1 MIAKTIRCVLSFS
14 LPLLVIA
21 GCMVGPSYH
30 APQPL
35 EDPAPDSYKETPGH
49 HPGDTAWKIAKPQ
62 DAMLRGKWWL
72 VFNDPELNALED
84 QLEINNQNIKEAFQ
98 NFLASRAL
106 IGQTRSQLFPTVTVN
121 PTYTKSHSPF
131 GGSVGGGTLTSTGG
145 TGSTGTTGTTTVV
158 GSSSDSGDKIT
169 TFASL
174 PFDVSW
180 EPDLW
185 GKIRSA
191 INQATYNTQLSAA
204 DLENERLTEE
214 SSLAVFF
221 FELRGQDALQKLFDD
236 TIEAD
241 RKSLAYTQA
250 QFETGVGAQAAVVEA
265 QTTLQSAIAAG
276 AGVGVERAQFE
287 HAIAVLIGKNP
298 SQFSLP
304 VKPLLTVPPE
314 IPIGVPSQLLERR
327 PDISAAERAMA
338 AANAQIG
345 IEYAAY
351 YPTLVL
357 SADAGFESDALKSLL
372 NWPSRFWSVG
382 PSISYTLFDAGLR
395 KATIEQFV
403 AEYNS
408 DLYAYRQTV
417 LTAFQQVEDSLA
429 GTRILSQQAE
439 LQLQAVQA
447 AEKSLELEMG
457 RYQTGIDPYIDVVTV
472 QTTLLSNQQSLVTL
486 RVEAMTSAVQL
497 VAALGGGWDHT
508 QLPTTRQVSQYPTTQ
523 ETAIQN

>member
-1 MIAKTIRCVLSFS
+1 MTNKVFLTLAVLG
-14 LPLLVIA
+14 IA
-21 GCMVGPSYH
+21 GCMVGPKYH
-30 APQPL
+30 EPQPL
-35 EDPAPDSYKETPGH
+35 HDPAPDSYKESPAN
-49 HPGDTAWKIAKPQ
+49 HPTDTVWKIAKPQ
-62 DAMLRGKWWL
+62 DAMLHGKWWL
-72 VFNDPELNALED
+72 IFNDPELNDLED
-84 QLEINNQNIKEAFQ
+84 QLDNNNLNIKESFQ

-106 IGQTRSQLFPTVTVN
+106 IGQTSSQLWPTVTVN
-121 PTYTKSHSPF
+121 PTYTKSHSPNGTVSGASAGN
-131 GGSVGGGTLTSTGG
+131 GGVVS
-145 TGSTGTTGTTTVV
+145 GSGRSNGDTVQ
-158 GSSSDSGDKIT
+158 

-174 PFDVSW
+174 PFDVTW

-214 SSLAVFF
+214 SSLAVYFF
-221 FELRGQDALQKLFDD
+221 QLRGQDSLQGLFND
-236 TIEAD
+236 TIAAD
-241 RKSLAYTQA
+241 RKQLAYTQA
-250 QFETGVGAQAAVVEA
+250 QFDTGVGDQSAVAQA
-265 QTTLQSAIAAG
+265 QTTLQSAIADA
-276 AGVGVERAQFE
+276 AGVGVNRAEYE

-304 VKPLLTVPPE
+304 VMPLKTVPPA

-327 PDISAAERAMA
+327 PDIAAAERTMA
-338 AANAQIG
+338 AANALIG

-351 YPTLVL
+351 YPTLIL

-395 KATIEQFV
+395 KATIEQYV

-417 LTAFQQVEDSLA
+417 LTAFQQVEDNLA

-439 LQLQAVQA
+439 LQDKATQA
-447 AEKSLELEMG
+447 ANHALQLEIG
-457 RYQTGIDPYIDVVTV
+457 RYDTGIDPYIDVVTA
-472 QTTLLSNQQSLVTL
+472 QTTLLTNQQSLVSL
-486 RVEAMTSAVQL
+486 RVQAMTSAVQL
-497 VAALGGGWDHT
+497 ITALGGGWDHT